1 MRTDALKISG
11 PQQRMLQLDQRHHP
25 GDARTQGNR
34 PSWSQA
40 THQRAL
46 REGGRGEGRQRM
58 PAEPFR
64 KVQAQP
70 FAWLLTFLL
79 QSQFCHH
86 HPKVPSGWGGSSAV
100 GDIRPKAGNDT
111 AGGRWLPPSHHPA
124 QQPEELV
131 HFRRKETRAVKPL
144 SPQNAKPTP
153 GKGG

>member
-1 MRTDALKISG
+1 
-11 PQQRMLQLDQRHHP
+11 
-25 GDARTQGNR
+25 
-34 PSWSQA
+34 
-40 THQRAL
+40 
-46 REGGRGEGRQRM
+46 M

-111 AGGRWLPPSHHPA
+111 AGGRWLPPPITLPSG
-124 QQPEELV
+124 Q
-131 HFRRKETRAVKPL
+131 K
-144 SPQNAKPTP
+144 SWSISDAKKH
-153 GKGG
+153 GR